1 MNGGS
6 VRIAIP
12 NGWKVPAA
20 GVEVQEG
27 ADNDNKRLFLVGTPL
42 AGIGD
47 IPTVAADDGTT
58 AGNVQLAVGGTL
70 ATTLKDQ
77 RRVTF
82 TFTRTRDGDYIT
94 AIEVKLD
101 SENWDT
107 NETKLQITFID
118 TTVPIPDSLVYPNND
133 TTMQP
138 YAEYTFITESK
149 TKRGSF
155 TPLNPTSK
163 VLDRHP
169 RVRVGN
175 IEASVAGTVK
185 ITPEIAYEGKE
196 YTFKIVFEALGPIYD
211 WDGTDTDIV
220 VEVRNGVSLPSMTTD
235 NVSFSTEGSVRFE
248 TTPIDVDTSGDRIT
262 INISQIN
269 EGNEVSIS
277 YGPVTIGD
285 TVGILEDEDSPD
297 QSAFTVSLNT
307 VPLSSDITGG
317 RTQALEG
324 SGTMTFTNPSNARV
338 EVGASGKSLV
348 IRYTSTFPMP
358 LENVQLEID
367 VAGIETTL
375 QQGAKD
381 AQVGAEPGYVT
392 GSGSGNNPTLAVS
405 SNNTITWSG
414 LSFTKNASF
423 TTTIQKV
430 DIQNISGKAT

>member
-1 MNGGS
+1 MGNQGTKDWKLTAFFAISLMLIAGLFSDAALAGDGDGSVTVGDGESSNSIDIRITITDTESLPIPAADDKNMIRFIYTADNVNMNGGS

-82 TFTRTRDGDYIT
+82 TRTRDGDYIT

-107 NETKLQITFID
+107 NGTKLQITFID

-211 WDGTDTDIV
+211 WDGTDTDTDIV
-220 VEVRNGVSLPSMTTD
+220 VG
-235 NVSFSTEGSVRFE
+235 GSKR
-248 TTPIDVDTSGDRIT
+248 S
-262 INISQIN
+262 
-269 EGNEVSIS
+269 
-277 YGPVTIGD
+277 
-285 TVGILEDEDSPD
+285 
-297 QSAFTVSLNT
+297 
-307 VPLSSDITGG
+307 
-317 RTQALEG
+317 
-324 SGTMTFTNPSNARV
+324 
-338 EVGASGKSLV
+338 
-348 IRYTSTFPMP
+348 
-358 LENVQLEID
+358 
-367 VAGIETTL
+367 
-375 QQGAKD
+375 
-381 AQVGAEPGYVT
+381 
-392 GSGSGNNPTLAVS
+392 
-405 SNNTITWSG
+405 
-414 LSFTKNASF
+414 
-423 TTTIQKV
+423 
-430 DIQNISGKAT
+430 